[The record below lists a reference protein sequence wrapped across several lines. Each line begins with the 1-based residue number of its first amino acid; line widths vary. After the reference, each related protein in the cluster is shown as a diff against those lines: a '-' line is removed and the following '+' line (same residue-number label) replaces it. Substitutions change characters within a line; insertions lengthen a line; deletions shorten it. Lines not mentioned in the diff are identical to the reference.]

1 MGQTGTCE
9 REREAERHSRAYLGE
24 ALQRSLVGA
33 VMGLVRFQRP
43 LQHKAQ
49 QW

>member
-24 ALQRSLVGA
+24 ALQRSLDRSA
-33 VMGLVRFQRP
+33 TGLVRFQRP
-43 LQHKAQ
+43 LQHN
-49 QW
+49 